1 MAGCATYTPALP
13 IKTTSGHDNSKCAN
27 ARNLERQMTLT
38 PALFAIPSTTR
49 ERQPRP
55 PAPNFDD
62 RPDGSLIRAADLVR
76 NPKTP
81 NRPSV
86 LDISLSTLW
95 RYVEA
100 GTFPQ
105 PVRLSAGLVA
115 WKVGDVRAWID
126 KHHSAVQA
134 LAA

>member
-1 MAGCATYTPALP
+1 MNQAHALSTLP
-13 IKTTSGHDNSKCAN
+13 SPKG
-27 ARNLERQMTLT
+27 ERK
-38 PALFAIPSTTR
+38 
-49 ERQPRP
+49 PRP
-55 PAPNFDD
+55 PAPHFDD

-76 NPKTP
+76 DPKHP

-95 RYVEA
+95 RYVA
-100 GTFPQ
+100 AATFPQ
-105 PVRLSAGLVA
+105 PVRLSAVVVA

>member
-1 MAGCATYTPALP
+1 
-13 IKTTSGHDNSKCAN
+13 
-27 ARNLERQMTLT
+27 MTRT
-38 PALFAIPSTTR
+38 AALFAIPSTSR
-49 ERQPRP
+49 ERKPRP

-62 RPDGSLIRAADLVR
+62 RPAGSLIRAADLVR
-76 NPKTP
+76 DPQNP

-95 RYVEA
+95 RYVAA

-105 PVRLSAGLVA
+105 PVRLSVGVVA
-115 WKVGDVRAWID
+115 WKIGEVRAWID
-126 KHHSAVQA
+126 KHHNAVQG